1 MELIKGATKKMN
13 ILTNDFSFKDKNIEL
28 NLSYN
33 RVLKF
38 YKLMKDEDASNQEK
52 IKITLKLFVK
62 NYDEIASLSLND
74 KSEIIKIIHND
85 FIEIKSKK
93 SNDDKNILDFDK
105 DFTFIYSSFM
115 QDYSID
121 LYNEID
127 KLDWRK
133 FIYLFVGLSDKTKI
147 MQVMSIRAKEIPKP
161 TKYNSEEI
169 AQLYKL
175 KAYYSLDDADDKQ
188 KGLDSLFN
196 IARGRA
202 TNGK

>member
-1 MELIKGATKKMN
+1 MN
-13 ILTNDFSFKDKNIEL
+13 TLTNSFDFKDQKIEL
-28 NLSYN
+28 NLAYN

-38 YKLMKDEDASNQEK
+38 YKLMKDTEVSNQEK

-62 NYDEIASLSLND
+62 NYDEIVSLSFND

-115 QDYSID
+115 QDYQID
-121 LYNEID
+121 LYDHVD

-147 MQVMSIRAKEIPKP
+147 MQVMSIRAREMPKP

-169 AQLYKL
+169 SQLYKL
-175 KAYYSLDDADDKQ
+175 KAYYSLDDDSDKQ

>member
-1 MELIKGATKKMN
+1 MELIKGAIKKMN
-13 ILTNDFSFKDKNIEL
+13 ILINNFTFKNKKIEL
-28 NLSYN
+28 NLAYD

-38 YKLMKDEDASNQEK
+38 YKLMKDDDASNQEK

-62 NYDEIASLSLND
+62 NYDEIANLSLND

-93 SNDDKNILDFDK
+93 SSNDKNILDFDK

-115 QDYSID
+115 QDYQID
-121 LYNEID
+121 LYDQVDI
-127 KLDWRK
+127 LDWRK

-147 MQVMSIRAKEIPKP
+147 MQVMSIRAREMPKP

-169 AQLYKL
+169 SQLYKL
-175 KAYYSLDDADDKQ
+175 KAYYSLDDTNDKQ

-202 TNGK
+202 NGK

>member
-1 MELIKGATKKMN
+1 MN
-13 ILTNDFSFKDKNIEL
+13 ILINNFTFKEKKIEL
-28 NLSYN
+28 NLAYN

-38 YKLMKDEDASNQEK
+38 YKLMKDEEVSNQEK

-62 NYDEIASLSLND
+62 NYDEIANLSLKE
-74 KSEIIKIIHND
+74 KSEIIKIIHDD

-93 SNDDKNILDFDK
+93 SNNDKNILDFDK

-115 QDYSID
+115 QDYNID

-147 MQVMSIRAKEIPKP
+147 MQVMSIRAREIPKP
-161 TKYNSEEI
+161 TKYNSDEI
-169 AQLYKL
+169 SQLYKL
-175 KAYYSLDDADDKQ
+175 KSYYSLDDEKDKQ
-188 KGLDSLFN
+188 NGLDSLFN

-202 TNGK
+202 VNGK

>member
-1 MELIKGATKKMN
+1 MNTLTSSFDYKNKK
-13 ILTNDFSFKDKNIEL
+13 IEL
-28 NLSYN
+28 NLAYN

-38 YKLMKDEDASNQEK
+38 YKLMKDTDASNQEK

-62 NYDEIASLSLND
+62 NYDEIASLSFND

-93 SNDDKNILDFDK
+93 SSNDKNILDFDK

-115 QDYSID
+115 QDYQID
-121 LYNEID
+121 LYDQAD

-147 MQVMSIRAKEIPKP
+147 MQVMSIRAREMPKP

-175 KAYYSLDDADDKQ
+175 KAYYSLDDEGDKQ

-202 TNGK
+202 NAKQ

>member
-1 MELIKGATKKMN
+1 MN
-13 ILTNDFSFKDKNIEL
+13 TLTSSFAFKDKKIEL
-28 NLSYN
+28 NLAYN

-38 YKLMKDEDASNQEK
+38 YKLMKDTDASNQEK
-52 IKITLKLFVK
+52 IKITLKLFIK
-62 NYDEIASLSLND
+62 NYDEIASLSFND

-93 SNDDKNILDFDK
+93 SSNDKNILDFDK

-115 QDYSID
+115 QDYQID
-121 LYNEID
+121 LYDQVD

-147 MQVMSIRAKEIPKP
+147 MQVMSIRAREMPKP
-161 TKYNSEEI
+161 TKYNSDEI
-169 AQLYKL
+169 SQLYKL
-175 KAYYSLDDADDKQ
+175 KAYYSLDDDSDKQ

-202 TNGK
+202 NAKQ

>member
-1 MELIKGATKKMN
+1 MN
-13 ILTNDFSFKDKNIEL
+13 ILINSFDFKDKKIEL
-28 NLSYN
+28 NLAYN

-38 YKLMKDEDASNQEK
+38 YKLMKDDDASNQEK
-52 IKITLKLFVK
+52 IKITLKLFIK

-93 SNDDKNILDFDK
+93 SSDDKNILDFDK

-115 QDYSID
+115 QDYNID

-127 KLDWRK
+127 ILDWRK

-147 MQVMSIRAKEIPKP
+147 MQVMSIRAREMPKP
-161 TKYNSEEI
+161 TKYNSDEI
-169 AQLYKL
+169 SQLYKL
-175 KAYYSLDDADDKQ
+175 KAYYSLDDEADKQ
-188 KGLDSLFN
+188 SGLDSLFN

-202 TNGK
+202 ANGK

>member
-1 MELIKGATKKMN
+1 MN
-13 ILTNDFSFKDKNIEL
+13 TLTSSFAFKDKKIEL
-28 NLSYN
+28 NLAYN

-38 YKLMKDEDASNQEK
+38 YKLMKDTDASNQEK
-52 IKITLKLFVK
+52 IKITLKLFIK
-62 NYDEIASLSLND
+62 NYDEIASLSFND

-93 SNDDKNILDFDK
+93 SSDDKNILDFDK

-115 QDYSID
+115 QDYQID
-121 LYNEID
+121 LYDQVD

-147 MQVMSIRAKEIPKP
+147 MQVMSIRAREMPKP
-161 TKYNSEEI
+161 TKYNSDEI
-169 AQLYKL
+169 SQLYKL
-175 KAYYSLDDADDKQ
+175 KAYYSLDDDSDKQ

-202 TNGK
+202 NAKQ

>member
-1 MELIKGATKKMN
+1 MN
-13 ILTNDFSFKDKNIEL
+13 TLTSSFAFKDKKIEL
-28 NLSYN
+28 NLAYN

-38 YKLMKDEDASNQEK
+38 YKLMKDDDVSNQEK
-52 IKITLKLFVK
+52 IKITLKLFIK
-62 NYDEIASLSLND
+62 NYDEIVSLSFND

-93 SNDDKNILDFDK
+93 SSNDKNILDFDK

-115 QDYSID
+115 QEYNID
-121 LYNEID
+121 LYNQVDI
-127 KLDWRK
+127 LDWRK

-147 MQVMSIRAKEIPKP
+147 MQVMSIRAKEMPKP

-169 AQLYKL
+169 SQLYKL
-175 KAYYSLDDADDKQ
+175 KAYYSLDDTDDKQ

-202 TNGK
+202 NAKQ

>member
-1 MELIKGATKKMN
+1 MNTLTSSFDFKGQK
-13 ILTNDFSFKDKNIEL
+13 IEL
-28 NLSYN
+28 NLAYN

-38 YKLMKDEDASNQEK
+38 YKLMKDAEASNQEK
-52 IKITLKLFVK
+52 IKITLKLFIK
-62 NYDEIASLSLND
+62 NYDEIASLSFND

-93 SNDDKNILDFDK
+93 SSNDKNILDFDK

-115 QDYSID
+115 QDYNID
-121 LYNEID
+121 LYNQVDI
-127 KLDWRK
+127 LDWRK

-147 MQVMSIRAKEIPKP
+147 MQVMSIRAKEMPKP

-169 AQLYKL
+169 SQLYKL
-175 KAYYSLDDADDKQ
+175 KAYYSLDNEGDKQ
-188 KGLDSLFN
+188 SGLDSLFN

-202 TNGK
+202 NGK

>member
-1 MELIKGATKKMN
+1 MN
-13 ILTNDFSFKDKNIEL
+13 ILINNFTFKDKKIEL
-28 NLSYN
+28 NLAYN

-38 YKLMKDEDASNQEK
+38 YKLMKDENASNQEK

-62 NYDEIASLSLND
+62 NYDEIASLSFND

-85 FIEIKSKK
+85 FVEIKSKK
-93 SNDDKNILDFDK
+93 SSNDKNILDFEK

-115 QDYSID
+115 QDYQID
-121 LYNEID
+121 LYDHVD

-147 MQVMSIRAKEIPKP
+147 IQVMSIRAREMPKP

-169 AQLYKL
+169 SQLYKL
-175 KAYYSLDDADDKQ
+175 KAYYSLDDDADKQ
-188 KGLDSLFN
+188 NGLDSLFN

-202 TNGK
+202 INVK